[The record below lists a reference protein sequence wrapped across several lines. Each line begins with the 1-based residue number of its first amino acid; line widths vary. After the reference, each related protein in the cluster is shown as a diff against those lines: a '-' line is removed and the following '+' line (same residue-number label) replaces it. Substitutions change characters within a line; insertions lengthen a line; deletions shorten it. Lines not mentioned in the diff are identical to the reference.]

1 MGKNRISAAVLAVV
15 IVLLVISA
23 SAAQMHGRGGM
34 QRMGPQ
40 QAMGVGHGLRHGAGM
55 LGGPGFM
62 YQNGYAYGEYVTFS
76 VNETS
81 GIVYDYG
88 ISGKPLL
95 TSIEVV
101 DFEYGSTVVRG
112 ALTQIINTNDTIAIM
127 LHDTPSAPLNYLA
140 TVDVTVL
147 FEVADNVTISEDD
160 PGVKL
165 ESDEFSAYII
175 APAVTISGQ
184 LVTVDAP
191 ANSIV
196 ILRAAPVIFGYDGA
210 VQSMNRNVVR
220 RGVNDRIG
228 AEISI
233 GARGAYC
240 IFDYANLTPLSYN
253 NRTIVT
259 IQNRTQTRLELAMN
273 SDASAGRLLGIN
285 LDNAF
290 ELQERQTLRIRYDGS
305 VMPCVADPEL
315 VLQARE
321 NTCWL
326 NQYNNTRAQLMLYV
340 SNFSE
345 HILEIEVYEEVEP
358 TATPVVTQIPTATP
372 SEPTA
377 TAPATPD
384 TPGFGALAGV
394 TGVVVALIVK
404 RRYGRSK

>member
-1 MGKNRISAAVLAVV
+1 
-15 IVLLVISA
+15 
-23 SAAQMHGRGGM
+23 MH
-34 QRMGPQ
+34 RMGPQ
-40 QAMGVGHGLRHGAGM
+40 QAMGVGHGLRHEAGM
-55 LGGPGFM
+55 LDGPGFM

-88 ISGKPLL
+88 ISGNPLL
-95 TSIEVV
+95 TSIAVV
-101 DFEYGSTVVRG
+101 DFEYGSTVVHG
-112 ALTQIINTNDTIAIM
+112 ARTRIINTDGTIEIM

-140 TVDVTVL
+140 TVNFTVK

-160 PGVKL
+160 TGVKL
-165 ESDEFSAYII
+165 ESDELSAYII

-184 LVTVDAP
+184 VVTVNAP

-196 ILRAAPVIFGYDGA
+196 ILRAAPLIFGYDGA
-210 VQSMNRNVVR
+210 VRTMNRNFVR
-220 RGVNDRIG
+220 QGVNERIG

-240 IFDYANLTPLSYN
+240 IFDYANLTPPSYN
-253 NRTIVT
+253 NRTIIK
-259 IQNRTQTRLELAMN
+259 IQNRTQTRLELAMS
-273 SDASAGRLLGIN
+273 SDAPAGRLIGIN

-290 ELQERQTLRIRYDGS
+290 ELRERQTLRVRYDGS

-315 VLQARE
+315 VLRARE

-340 SNFSE
+340 SNFSV
-345 HILEIEVYEEVEP
+345 HILEIEVYDEVEP
-358 TATPVVTQIPTATP
+358 TATPGVTQIPTSTP
-372 SEPTA
+372 FEPTA
-377 TAPATPD
+377 TEPVTPD

-404 RRYGRSK
+404 RRYGRSN